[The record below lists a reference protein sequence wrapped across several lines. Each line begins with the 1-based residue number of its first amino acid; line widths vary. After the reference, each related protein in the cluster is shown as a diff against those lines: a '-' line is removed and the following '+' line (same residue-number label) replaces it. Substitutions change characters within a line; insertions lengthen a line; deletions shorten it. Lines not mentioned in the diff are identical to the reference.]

1 MRGEIVLYFLK
12 QKNLLGNIITRDRV
26 VRFIMVLL
34 GTFIYSVSVNIFLTP
49 HKLIAGGV
57 TGIAIIIE
65 YITSIP
71 SGIFVFLINIP
82 LFIMGIKTLDKE
94 FGIFSIIGMSSMSL
108 FLLLTKNIS
117 MLYTIDDI
125 LLSTLCGGILCGIGM
140 GIVFKSRASEGGTD
154 IISVIVKKK
163 YGIKIST
170 VTFIINILIVF
181 MGTFIGSIEIAIYT
195 IISMYLKSAAMDKI
209 IEGLDTKKLIFV
221 VTNEPEKVKE
231 TILEKLGRGVTIL
244 KGEGAYTGEN
254 KKVIYSV
261 MSTSQ
266 LAKGR
271 EFIRKIDSRA
281 VITVMNVD
289 EVEGKGFKSTT
300 F

>member
-1 MRGEIVLYFLK
+1 MYFLK
-12 QKNLLGNIITRDRV
+12 QKNLLENIITKDRV

-117 MLYTIDDI
+117 NLYTIDDI

-154 IISVIVKKK
+154 IISVIIKKK
-163 YGIKIST
+163 YGMKIST

-181 MGTFIGSIEIAIYT
+181 MGTFIGSVEIAIYT

-209 IEGLDTKKLIFV
+209 IEGLDTKKIIFV

-289 EVEGKGFKSTT
+289 DVEGKGFKSTN

>member
-1 MRGEIVLYFLK
+1 MYFLK

-231 TILEKLGRGVTIL
+231 TILENLGRGVTIL

>member
-1 MRGEIVLYFLK
+1 MYFLK
-12 QKNLLGNIITRDRV
+12 QKNLLENIITKDRV

-117 MLYTIDDI
+117 NLYTIDDI

-154 IISVIVKKK
+154 IISVIIKKK

-181 MGTFIGSIEIAIYT
+181 MGTFIGSVEIAIYT

-209 IEGLDTKKLIFV
+209 IEGLDTKKIIFV

-289 EVEGKGFKSTT
+289 DVEGKGFKSTN

>member
-1 MRGEIVLYFLK
+1 MYFLK